1 VAGLVGVAARS
12 VDRATIEITN
22 RTGRTIYYRV
32 SGWEPGQFETC
43 RALGEIEVVR
53 GPLAPGATEWVM
65 IDPGWQQAGVPVT
78 VAVWDRACGEAC
90 AREPVDAIVVPLSPV
105 EPAAS

>member
-1 VAGLVGVAARS
+1 

-22 RTGRTIYYRV
+22 RTAQTIYYRV
-32 SGWEPGQFETC
+32 SGWEPDQLETC
-43 RALGEIEVVR
+43 RVLSEIEVVR
-53 GPLAPGATEWVM
+53 GPLAPGATERVM
-65 IDPGWQQAGVPVT
+65 IDLGWQQAGVPVT

-90 AREPVDAIVVPLSPV
+90 AREPIGAMVVPLSPV